1 MPVIKLNTE
10 IDAPI
15 ERVFDLSRSI
25 DLHTRTASQTNERA
39 VAGRTEGLIEL
50 GESVTWT
57 AVHFGFRLSHTS
69 LITEYDRPVHFKDS
83 MTQGMFSRFDH
94 DHEFEEMDG
103 VTRMMDRI
111 DFESPFGILGNI
123 FDTLFLTRYLEGFLN
138 RRNSMIKE
146 FAESHKWKR
155 FLE

>member
-1 MPVIKLNTE
+1 MPVIQLSSE
-10 IDAPI
+10 INAPI
-15 ERVFDLSRSI
+15 VRVFDLSRSI
-25 DLHTRTASQTNERA
+25 DLHTRTASQTVERA

-50 GESVTWT
+50 GESVTWN

-94 DHEFEEMDG
+94 DHYFEELNG
-103 VTRMMDRI
+103 GTRMGDRLE
-111 DFESPFGILGNI
+111 FESPYWIVGEI
-123 FDTLFLTRYLEGFLN
+123 FNTIFLRAYLEKFLI

-155 FLE
+155 FLD